1 MSLSYIKDASKD
13 NSTKHMSLSYIKDAS
28 KDNSTWERIFANKVL
43 NKGLISKICKQLM
56 QFNIKKIKKWMEDL
70 DISPKKTYRW
80 PRGT

>member
-1 MSLSYIKDASKD
+1 MLQK
-13 NSTKHMSLSYIKDAS
+13 TTPQFFF
-28 KDNSTWERIFANKVL
+28 TWDKIFANKEL

-56 QFNIKKIKKWMEDL
+56 QFNIKKKIKKWMEDL

>member
-1 MSLSYIKDASKD
+1 MLQK
-13 NSTKHMSLSYIKDAS
+13 TTPQFFF
-28 KDNSTWERIFANKVL
+28 TWDKIFANKAF

-56 QFNIKKIKKWMEDL
+56 QFNIKKKTIKKWMEDL